1 MARAH
6 GPGLARLAGVRRRTA
21 EIFRTDFL
29 YRGVP
34 IPAGDHVLEFIYR
47 PRSFA
52 VGALG
57 SALGVLCIVALAW
70 SPRASRRHCG
80 GTG

>member
-1 MARAH
+1 MLTDRDW
-6 GPGLARLAGVRRRTA
+6 PGWQASVDGRPTD
-21 EIFRTDFL
+21 IFCTDFL

-34 IPAGDHVLEFIYR
+34 IPAGDHVVEFVCR

-57 SALGVLCIVALAW
+57 SALGVLCTVALAW
-70 SPRASRRHCG
+70 SSRASRRHCG

>member
-1 MARAH
+1 MA
-6 GPGLARLAGVRRRTA
+6 LAISAPTA
-21 EIFRTDFL
+21 AAYVDFL

-34 IPAGDHVLEFIYR
+34 ILAGDHVVEFVYR

-70 SPRASRRHCG
+70 SSRASRRHCG
-80 GTG
+80 GAG